1 MRDAE
6 EDKNVPLVN
15 NPYDAHNA
23 YEANVYEGRTS
34 GLYGEG
40 GSGQRGFGPNEGYL
54 TSDELLEE
62 RKREKLM
69 GVER

>member
-1 MRDAE
+1 VRDVE
-6 EDKNVPLVN
+6 EDKNVVLIQRQ
-15 NPYDAHNA
+15 YDFPNA
-23 YEANVYEGRTS
+23 YEGNVYEGRVS

-40 GSGQRGFGPNEGYL
+40 GSGQRGFGPSEGYL

-62 RKREKLM
+62 QRKEKLM

>member
-1 MRDAE
+1 MRDVE
-6 EDKNVPLVN
+6 EHKSVPLVN

-23 YEANVYEGRTS
+23 YEGNVYEGRAS

-40 GSGQRGFGPNEGYL
+40 GRGQRGFGPAEGYL

-62 RKREKLM
+62 SRREKLM
-69 GVER
+69 GFER